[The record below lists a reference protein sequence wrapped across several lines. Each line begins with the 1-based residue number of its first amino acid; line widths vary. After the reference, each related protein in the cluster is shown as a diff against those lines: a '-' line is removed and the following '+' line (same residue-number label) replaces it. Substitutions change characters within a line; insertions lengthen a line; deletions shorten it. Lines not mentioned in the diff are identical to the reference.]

1 MSKSFIIE
9 LLQNIAILL
18 AFSMLYEY
26 FFIKKVSNK
35 SILIKLLTGVLLG
48 GIGLILILSPWIL
61 SPGLLFDTRS
71 IMLSISGLFFG
82 AIPTVI
88 AMIITGI
95 YRFSLGGDGMYMG
108 VAVIVSS
115 GTIGI
120 IWGKSRFETLKKKQI
135 RELLFMGLLVHLVM
149 LACTLLLPKEDML
162 PTFKT
167 ILIPVILIYPLGTVI
182 LGMIMIRQYK
192 NQKTREALHESEQR
206 WQFALEGN
214 QDGVWDWNMKT
225 NEVYYSK
232 QYKAMLGFEEHEI
245 EGNLDEWSKRV
256 HPDDY
261 QTCNSDIQMHL
272 DGKTQFYSNIHRV
285 LCKDGSYIWILGR
298 GKITDFSDTG
308 EPLRMVGTNTDLTER
323 ITFENE
329 LKSAKEK
336 AEESDRLKSAFLANM
351 SHEIRTPMNGI
362 LGFAGLLKEPG
373 LTGEEQQAYIQVIEK
388 SGARMLNIINDIVDI
403 SKIEAGLMKL
413 YMKESNINEQVDY
426 IYTFFKPEVEA
437 KGIQF
442 SFKNS
447 LPAKEAIIKT
457 DREKVYAIL
466 TNLVKNAIKYTEKGS
481 IEFGYNLKTDRED
494 VKLEFY
500 VKDTG
505 IGIPKDRREA
515 IFERFIQADIA
526 DEMARQGAG
535 LGLSIS
541 KAYVEMLG
549 GKIWVESEE
558 GAGST
563 FYFTLPYHECNTC
576 SS

>member
-1 MSKSFIIE
+1 MSKTFLID

-18 AFSMLYEY
+18 AFSLLYDY
-26 FFIKKVSNK
+26 FSMKKVRNK
-35 SILIKLLTGVLLG
+35 TLLIKFLTGVIIG
-48 GIGLILILSPWIL
+48 GIGLILIQTPWIL
-61 SPGLLFDTRS
+61 SPGLVFDTRS

-88 AMIITGI
+88 AIIITGT
-95 YRFSLGGDGMYMG
+95 YRLALGGDGMWMG
-108 VAVIVSS
+108 TAVILTS

-120 IWGKSRFETLKKKQI
+120 LWGKLRFETLKRNQI
-135 RELLFMGLLVHLVM
+135 RELLFMGLVVHTVM
-149 LACTLLLPKEDML
+149 LACTLFLPKENIVS
-162 PTFKT
+162 TFQT
-167 ILIPVILIYPLGTVI
+167 ILIPVIFIYPLGTLI
-182 LGMIMIRQYK
+182 LGMIMIRQYQ
-192 NQKTREALHESEQR
+192 NQKTREALLESERR

-214 QDGVWDWNMKT
+214 QDGVWDWNLKT
-225 NEVYYSK
+225 NEVFYSK

-245 EGNLDEWSKRV
+245 VGSLDEWIKRV

-261 QTCNSDIQMHL
+261 QACYSEVQMHL

-285 LCKDGSYIWILGR
+285 LCKDGTYKWILDR

-308 EPLRMVGTNTDLTER
+308 EPLRMVGTHTDLTER

-362 LGFAGLLKEPG
+362 LGFASLLKEPG
-373 LTGEEQQAYIQVIEK
+373 LTGEEQQAYIQIIEK
-388 SGARMLNIINDIVDI
+388 SGIRMLNIINDIVDI

-413 YMKESNINEQVDY
+413 YLKESNINEQIEY

-437 KGIQF
+437 KGIMF

-447 LPAKEAIIKT
+447 LPDNEASIKT

-466 TNLVKNAIKYTEKGS
+466 TNLVKNAIKFTEKGS
-481 IEFGYNLKTDRED
+481 IELGYTIKTDGQD
-494 VKLEFY
+494 VGLEFY
-500 VKDTG
+500 VRDTG
-505 IGIPKDRREA
+505 LGIPKDRKDA

-526 DEMARQGAG
+526 DKMGLQGAG

-558 GAGST
+558 GVGST
-563 FYFTLPYHECNTC
+563 FYFTLPYRECNADF
-576 SS
+576 S

>member
-1 MSKSFIIE
+1 MSKTFLVD

-18 AFSMLYEY
+18 AFSLLYDY
-26 FFIKKVSNK
+26 FSIKGVRNK
-35 SILIKLLTGVLLG
+35 SILIKLLTGVFLG
-48 GIGLILILSPWIL
+48 GIGLVLINTPWTL
-61 SPGLLFDTRS
+61 NPGLVFDTRS
-71 IMLSISGLFFG
+71 IMLSVSGLFFG

-88 AMIITGI
+88 AMIITGT
-95 YRFSLGGDGMYMG
+95 YRFSLGGDGVWMG
-108 VAVIVSS
+108 IAVIVSS

-120 IWGKSRFETLKKKQI
+120 IWGKTRFEKLKKKQI
-135 RELLFMGLLVHLVM
+135 RELLFMGILVHLVM
-149 LACTLLLPKEDML
+149 LACTLLLPKEDRVS
-162 PTFKT
+162 TFQT
-167 ILIPVILIYPLGTVI
+167 ILIPVILIYPLATLA
-182 LGMIMIRQYK
+182 LGIIMLRQYQ
-192 NQKTREALHESEQR
+192 NQKTREALLESERR

-214 QDGVWDWNMKT
+214 QDGVWDWNLKT
-225 NEVYYSK
+225 NEVFYSK

-245 EGNLDEWSKRV
+245 VASLDEWSRRV
-256 HPDDY
+256 HPDDI
-261 QTCNSDIQMHL
+261 QTCLSDIQMHL
-272 DGKTQFYSNIHRV
+272 DGKAQFYSNVHRV
-285 LCKDGSYIWILGR
+285 LCKDGIYKWILDR

-308 EPLRMVGTNTDLTER
+308 QPLRMVGTHTDLTER

-362 LGFAGLLKEPG
+362 LGFAGLLKEPD

-388 SGARMLNIINDIVDI
+388 SGVRMLNIINDIVDI

-413 YMKESNINEQVDY
+413 YMKESNMNEQIEY
-426 IYTFFKPEVEA
+426 MYTFFKPEVEA

-442 SFKNS
+442 SFKNA
-447 LPAKEAIIKT
+447 LPANEAIIKT

-481 IEFGYNLKTDRED
+481 IEFGYTKKTDKED

-549 GKIWVESEE
+549 GKIWVKSEE
-558 GAGST
+558 GVGST
-563 FYFTLPYHECNTC
+563 FYFTLPYNECNTDF
-576 SS
+576 S